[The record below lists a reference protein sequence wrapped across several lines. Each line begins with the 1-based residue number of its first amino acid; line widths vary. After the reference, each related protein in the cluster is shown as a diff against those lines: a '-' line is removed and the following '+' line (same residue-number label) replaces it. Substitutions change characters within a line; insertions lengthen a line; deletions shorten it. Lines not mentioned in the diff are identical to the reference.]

1 MDTNKKKKKKFL
13 TKEKEEKKMPKKH
26 PILKVILILF
36 IISLLIG
43 GTYVLLKY
51 IESKKQQSY
60 IKGGNDALN
69 DLIDEAKINGG
80 VVLKNGES
88 VILLSLYEKEIGGLK
103 TNISPNDSNT
113 VNSSRLSEES
123 SLEEYINENTTDN
136 LSDNG
141 SLD

>member
-43 GTYVLLKY
+43 GTYALLKY
-51 IESKKQQSY
+51 IEAKKQQSY

-69 DLIDEAKINGG
+69 DLIDEAITNGG

-88 VILLSLYEKEIGGLK
+88 VILLSLYGKEIDGLK
-103 TNISPNDSNT
+103 TNVLPKDSNT
-113 VNSSRLSEES
+113 SDFKEPSEEYP
-123 SLEEYINENTTDN
+123 LEEDTNENITDT
-136 LSDNG
+136 LSD
-141 SLD
+141 S